1 MLPLKN
7 RAVVMVFIVILVVI
21 FITLVILVQAGV
33 MPWFIR
39 TEGQRLR
46 TQVDALATQLRE
58 QLDRVEA
65 QQRSMTESVVTLKSF
80 ALDKGAPGDTDI
92 AEETGTSR
100 QFFNS
105 LVKEIGE
112 RLGGR
117 AWMVDD
123 TGRIIGD
130 AAGAPTVQ
138 SLNDASLPM
147 AVPLRGLLAQ
157 PGEGLRHTRFRSA
170 SGEHTLVVTP
180 IAETPWLLAIDVPTR
195 RLGER
200 PGILLHKPWPLA
212 ALLLVSTL
220 TLLRS
225 VNLHLSRLNEEL
237 PSQLKTEQGA
247 HLPPLMQEI
256 GEQVRVIA
264 QAASTIAEENE
275 RLLRVPEAN
284 GNLLA
289 MLSESTTGVVQAM
302 NALHDAALQIADSSG
317 ALVQLASRAYSYSLH
332 NEEGIFAVESRNL
345 ASRCARSSKELRAL
359 VDDAMMQA
367 QSGAPSVTQ
376 NNSVLIEEVYTVANA
391 LLQRTGS

>member
-1 MLPLKN
+1 
-7 RAVVMVFIVILVVI
+7 MVFIVILVVI

-80 ALDKGAPGDTDI
+80 ALDKGAPGDTDPG
-92 AEETGTSR
+92 EETGSSR

-117 AWMVDD
+117 AWMVDN

-147 AVPLRGLLAQ
+147 AVPLRSLLAQ
-157 PGEGLRHTRFRSA
+157 SGEGVRHTRFRSA

-180 IAETPWLLAIDVPTR
+180 VAETPWLVAIDVPTR
-195 RLGER
+195 RMGER

-225 VNLHLSRLNEEL
+225 LNLLLSRLNEEL
-237 PSQLKTEQGA
+237 PAQLKTEQGA

-256 GEQVRVIA
+256 GEQVSMIA
-264 QAASTIAEENE
+264 RAASAIAEENE

-359 VDDAMMQA
+359 IDDAMMQA

-376 NNSVLIEEVYTVANA
+376 NNSVLIEEVYTVANT

>member
-1 MLPLKN
+1 
-7 RAVVMVFIVILVVI
+7 MVFIVILVVI
-21 FITLVILVQAGV
+21 FITLVILVQAGA

-46 TQVDALATQLRE
+46 TQVDTLAIQLRE

-80 ALDKGAPGDTDI
+80 ALDKSAPGDTDI
-92 AEETGTSR
+92 AEEAGSSR

-147 AVPLRGLLAQ
+147 AVPLRALLAQ
-157 PGEGLRHTRFRSA
+157 SGEGVRHTRFRSA

-180 IAETPWLLAIDVPTR
+180 IGETPCLLAIDVPTR
-195 RLGER
+195 RMGER

-225 VNLHLSRLNEEL
+225 LNLHLSRLNEEL

-247 HLPPLMQEI
+247 PLPPLMQEI
-256 GEQVRVIA
+256 GEQVSVIA
-264 QAASTIAEENE
+264 RAASTVAEENE

-289 MLSESTTGVVQAM
+289 MLSESAAGVVQGM
-302 NALHDAALQIADSSG
+302 NALHDAALQIANSSG
-317 ALVQLASRAYSYSLH
+317 TLVQLASRAYSYSLH
-332 NEEGIFAVESRNL
+332 NEESVFAVESRNL

-359 VDDAMMQA
+359 IDDAMMQA
-367 QSGAPSVTQ
+367 QNGAPSVTQ
-376 NNSVLIEEVYTVANA
+376 NNSVLIEEVYTVANT

>member
-1 MLPLKN
+1 
-7 RAVVMVFIVILVVI
+7 MVFIVILVVI

-80 ALDKGAPGDTDI
+80 ALDKSAPGDTDPG
-92 AEETGTSR
+92 EETGSSR

-117 AWMVDD
+117 AWMVDN

-147 AVPLRGLLAQ
+147 AVPLRSLLAQ
-157 PGEGLRHTRFRSA
+157 SGEGVRHTRFRSA

-180 IAETPWLLAIDVPTR
+180 VAETPWLVAIDVPTR
-195 RLGER
+195 RMGER

-225 VNLHLSRLNEEL
+225 LNLHLSRLNEEL

-247 HLPPLMQEI
+247 PLPPLMQEI
-256 GEQVRVIA
+256 GEQVSMIA
-264 QAASTIAEENE
+264 RAASAIAEENE

-317 ALVQLASRAYSYSLH
+317 VLVQLASRAYSYSLH

-359 VDDAMMQA
+359 IDDAMMQA

-376 NNSVLIEEVYTVANA
+376 NNSVLIEEVYTVANT

>member
-1 MLPLKN
+1 
-7 RAVVMVFIVILVVI
+7 MVFIVILVVI

-256 GEQVRVIA
+256 GEQVSVIA

-317 ALVQLASRAYSYSLH
+317 VLVQLASRAYSFSLH

-359 VDDAMMQA
+359 IDDAMMQA

>member
-1 MLPLKN
+1 
-7 RAVVMVFIVILVVI
+7 MVFIVILVVI

-180 IAETPWLLAIDVPTR
+180 IAETSWLLAIDVPTR

-256 GEQVRVIA
+256 GEQVSMIA
-264 QAASTIAEENE
+264 RAASAIAEENE

-359 VDDAMMQA
+359 IDDAMMQA

-376 NNSVLIEEVYTVANA
+376 NNSVLIEEVYTVANI

>member
-1 MLPLKN
+1 
-7 RAVVMVFIVILVVI
+7 MVFIVILVVI

-46 TQVDALATQLRE
+46 MQVDALATQLRE

-80 ALDKGAPGDTDI
+80 ALDKGAPGETDLT
-92 AEETGTSR
+92 EETGTSR

-317 ALVQLASRAYSYSLH
+317 VLVQLASRAYSYSLH

-359 VDDAMMQA
+359 IDDAMMQA

>member
-1 MLPLKN
+1 
-7 RAVVMVFIVILVVI
+7 MVFIVILVVI

-33 MPWFIR
+33 VPWFIR

-46 TQVDALATQLRE
+46 TQVDTLATQLRE

-80 ALDKGAPGDTDI
+80 ALDKSAPGDTDI
-92 AEETGTSR
+92 AEETGTRR

-147 AVPLRGLLAQ
+147 AVPLRALLAQ
-157 PGEGLRHTRFRSA
+157 SGEGLRHTRFRSA

-180 IAETPWLLAIDVPTR
+180 IAETSWLLAIDVPTR

-225 VNLHLSRLNEEL
+225 LNLHLSRLNSEL

-256 GEQVRVIA
+256 GEQVKVIA

-302 NALHDAALQIADSSG
+302 NTLHDAALQIADSSST
-317 ALVQLASRAYSYSLH
+317 LVQLASRAYSYSLH

-359 VDDAMMQA
+359 IDDAMMQA

-376 NNSVLIEEVYTVANA
+376 NNSVLIEEVYTVANT
-391 LLQRTGS
+391 LIHRTS

>member
-1 MLPLKN
+1 
-7 RAVVMVFIVILVVI
+7 MVFIVILVVI

-80 ALDKGAPGDTDI
+80 ALDKGAPGDTDLT
-92 AEETGTSR
+92 EETGTSR

-225 VNLHLSRLNEEL
+225 LNLHLSRLNEEL

-247 HLPPLMQEI
+247 HLPPPMQEI

-289 MLSESTTGVVQAM
+289 MLSESTSGVVQAM

-317 ALVQLASRAYSYSLH
+317 TLVQLASRAYSYSLH
-332 NEEGIFAVESRNL
+332 NEEGVFAVESRNL

-359 VDDAMMQA
+359 IDDAMMQA

-376 NNSVLIEEVYTVANA
+376 NNSVLIEEVYTVAYA

>member
-1 MLPLKN
+1 
-7 RAVVMVFIVILVVI
+7 MVFIVILVVI

-46 TQVDALATQLRE
+46 MQVDALATQLRE

-225 VNLHLSRLNEEL
+225 LNLHLSRLNEEL

-317 ALVQLASRAYSYSLH
+317 TLVQLASRAYSYSLH

-367 QSGAPSVTQ
+367 QSGAPSVMQ

>member
-1 MLPLKN
+1 
-7 RAVVMVFIVILVVI
+7 MVFIVILVVI

-256 GEQVRVIA
+256 GEQMRVIA

-289 MLSESTTGVVQAM
+289 MLSESTSGVVQGM

-317 ALVQLASRAYSYSLH
+317 ALVQLASRAYSFSLH

-376 NNSVLIEEVYTVANA
+376 NNSVLIEEVYTVANT

>member
-1 MLPLKN
+1 
-7 RAVVMVFIVILVVI
+7 MVFIVILVVI

-117 AWMVDD
+117 AWLVDD

-157 PGEGLRHTRFRSA
+157 SGEGLRHTRFRSA

>member
-1 MLPLKN
+1 
-7 RAVVMVFIVILVVI
+7 MVFIVILVVI

-80 ALDKGAPGDTDI
+80 ALDKSAPGDTDI
-92 AEETGTSR
+92 AEKTGTSR

-147 AVPLRGLLAQ
+147 AVPLRALLAES
-157 PGEGLRHTRFRSA
+157 GEGMRHTRFRSA
-170 SGEHTLVVTP
+170 SGEHSLVVTP

-195 RLGER
+195 RMGER

-225 VNLHLSRLNEEL
+225 LNLHLSRLNEEL
-237 PSQLKTEQGA
+237 PSQLKTELGA
-247 HLPPLMQEI
+247 PLPPLMQEI
-256 GEQVRVIA
+256 GELVSVIA
-264 QAASTIAEENE
+264 WAASTIAEENE

-317 ALVQLASRAYSYSLH
+317 TLVQLASRAYSYSLH

-359 VDDAMMQA
+359 IDDAMMQA

-376 NNSVLIEEVYTVANA
+376 NNSVLIEEVYTVANT
-391 LLQRTGS
+391 LLQRVKG

>member
-1 MLPLKN
+1 
-7 RAVVMVFIVILVVI
+7 MVFIVILVVI

-33 MPWFIR
+33 VPWFIR

-46 TQVDALATQLRE
+46 TQVDTLATQLRE

-80 ALDKGAPGDTDI
+80 ALDKSASGDTDI
-92 AEETGTSR
+92 AEETGTRR

-147 AVPLRGLLAQ
+147 AVPLRALLAQ
-157 PGEGLRHTRFRSA
+157 SGEGLRHTRFRSA

-180 IAETPWLLAIDVPTR
+180 IAETSWLLAIDVPTR

-225 VNLHLSRLNEEL
+225 LNLHLSRLNSEL

-256 GEQVRVIA
+256 GEQVKVIA

-302 NALHDAALQIADSSG
+302 NTLHDAALQIADSSST
-317 ALVQLASRAYSYSLH
+317 LVQLASRAYSYSLH

-359 VDDAMMQA
+359 IDDAMMQA

-376 NNSVLIEEVYTVANA
+376 NNSVLIEEVYTVANT
-391 LLQRTGS
+391 LIHRTSG

>member
-1 MLPLKN
+1 
-7 RAVVMVFIVILVVI
+7 MVFIVILVVI

-65 QQRSMTESVVTLKSF
+65 QQRSVTESVVTLKSF
-80 ALDKGAPGDTDI
+80 ALDKSAPGDTDPG
-92 AEETGTSR
+92 EETGSSR

-117 AWMVDD
+117 AWMVDN

-147 AVPLRGLLAQ
+147 AVPLRALLSQ
-157 PGEGLRHTRFRSA
+157 SGEGMRHTRFRSA

-180 IAETPWLLAIDVPTR
+180 IAETPWVVAIDVPTR
-195 RLGER
+195 RMGER

-225 VNLHLSRLNEEL
+225 LNLHLSRLNEEL

-247 HLPPLMQEI
+247 PLPPLMQEI
-256 GEQVRVIA
+256 GEQVSMIA
-264 QAASTIAEENE
+264 RAASAIAEENE

-359 VDDAMMQA
+359 IDDAMMQA

-376 NNSVLIEEVYTVANA
+376 NNSVLIEEVYTVANT

>member
-1 MLPLKN
+1 
-7 RAVVMVFIVILVVI
+7 MVFIVILVVI

-65 QQRSMTESVVTLKSF
+65 QQRSVTESVVTLKSF
-80 ALDKGAPGDTDI
+80 ALDKSAPGDTDPG
-92 AEETGTSR
+92 EETGSSR

-147 AVPLRGLLAQ
+147 AVPLRSLLAQ
-157 PGEGLRHTRFRSA
+157 SGEGMRHTRFRSA

-180 IAETPWLLAIDVPTR
+180 IAETPWVVAIDVPTR
-195 RLGER
+195 RMGER

-225 VNLHLSRLNEEL
+225 LNLHLSRLNEEL

-247 HLPPLMQEI
+247 PLPPLMQEI
-256 GEQVRVIA
+256 GEQVSMIA
-264 QAASTIAEENE
+264 RAASAIAEENE

-332 NEEGIFAVESRNL
+332 NEEGVFAVESRNL

-359 VDDAMMQA
+359 IDDAMMQA

-376 NNSVLIEEVYTVANA
+376 NNSVLIEEVYTVANT

>member
-1 MLPLKN
+1 
-7 RAVVMVFIVILVVI
+7 MVFIVILVVI

-46 TQVDALATQLRE
+46 MQVYALATQLRE

-275 RLLRVPEAN
+275 RLLRVPDAN

-376 NNSVLIEEVYTVANA
+376 NNSVLIEEVYTVANT

>member
-1 MLPLKN
+1 
-7 RAVVMVFIVILVVI
+7 MVFIVILVVI

-80 ALDKGAPGDTDI
+80 ALDKGAPGETDLT
-92 AEETGTSR
+92 EETSTSR

-247 HLPPLMQEI
+247 HLPSLMQEI

-302 NALHDAALQIADSSG
+302 NTLHDAALQIADSSG

-332 NEEGIFAVESRNL
+332 NEEGVFAVESRNL

-359 VDDAMMQA
+359 IDDAMMQA

-376 NNSVLIEEVYTVANA
+376 NNSVLIEEVYTVANT

>member
-1 MLPLKN
+1 
-7 RAVVMVFIVILVVI
+7 MVFIVILVVI

-80 ALDKGAPGDTDI
+80 ALDKSAPGDTDI

-147 AVPLRGLLAQ
+147 AVPLRALLAES
-157 PGEGLRHTRFRSA
+157 GEGMRHTRFRSA
-170 SGEHTLVVTP
+170 SGEHSLVVTP

-195 RLGER
+195 RMGER

-225 VNLHLSRLNEEL
+225 LNLHLSRLNEEL
-237 PSQLKTEQGA
+237 PSQLKTELGA
-247 HLPPLMQEI
+247 PLPPLMQEI
-256 GEQVRVIA
+256 GELVSVIA
-264 QAASTIAEENE
+264 WAASTIAEENE

-317 ALVQLASRAYSYSLH
+317 TLVQLASRAYSYSLH
-332 NEEGIFAVESRNL
+332 NEEGVFAVESRNL

-359 VDDAMMQA
+359 IDDAMMQA

-376 NNSVLIEEVYTVANA
+376 NNSVLIEEVYTVANT
-391 LLQRTGS
+391 LLQRVKG

>member
-1 MLPLKN
+1 
-7 RAVVMVFIVILVVI
+7 MVFIVILVVI

-247 HLPPLMQEI
+247 HLPSLMQEI

-302 NALHDAALQIADSSG
+302 NTLHDAALQIADSSG

-332 NEEGIFAVESRNL
+332 NEEGVFAVESRNL

-359 VDDAMMQA
+359 IDDAMMQA

-376 NNSVLIEEVYTVANA
+376 NNSVLIEEVYTVANT

>member
-1 MLPLKN
+1 MLPLKEQGCCHGFY
-7 RAVVMVFIVILVVI
+7 RYFSRY
-21 FITLVILVQAGV
+21 FYYPGDSGAG
-33 MPWFIR
+33 W
-39 TEGQRLR
+39 GY
-46 TQVDALATQLRE
+46 ALATQLRE

-289 MLSESTTGVVQAM
+289 KLSESTTGVVQAM

-376 NNSVLIEEVYTVANA
+376 NNSVLIEEVYTVANT

>member
-1 MLPLKN
+1 
-7 RAVVMVFIVILVVI
+7 MVFIVILVVI

-39 TEGQRLR
+39 TEGKRLR
-46 TQVDALATQLRE
+46 MQVDTLSIQLRE

-80 ALDKGAPGDTDI
+80 ALDKRAPGDNDL
-92 AEETGTSR
+92 AEEASTSR
-100 QFFNS
+100 QYFNS

-195 RLGER
+195 RMGER

-225 VNLHLSRLNEEL
+225 LNLHLSRLNEEL
-237 PSQLKTEQGA
+237 PEQLKTEQGA
-247 HLPPLMQEI
+247 YLPPLMQEI
-256 GEQVRVIA
+256 VEQASVIA
-264 QAASTIAEENE
+264 RAASNVAEENE

-289 MLSESTTGVVQAM
+289 MLSESAAGVVQAM
-302 NALHDAALQIADSSG
+302 NALHDAALQIANSSG
-317 ALVQLASRAYSYSLH
+317 TLVQLASRAYSYSLH
-332 NEEGIFAVESRNL
+332 NEEGVFAVESRNL

-367 QSGAPSVTQ
+367 QNGAASVAQ
-376 NNSVLIEEVYTVANA
+376 NNSVLIEEVYTVANT
-391 LLQRTGS
+391 LLKRTGR

>member
-1 MLPLKN
+1 
-7 RAVVMVFIVILVVI
+7 MVFIVILVVI
-21 FITLVILVQAGV
+21 FITLVILAQAGV

-65 QQRSMTESVVTLKSF
+65 QQRSMTESVVALKSF
-80 ALDKGAPGDTDI
+80 ALDKGAPGETELT
-92 AEETGTSR
+92 EETSTSR

-147 AVPLRGLLAQ
+147 AVPLRGLLSQ
-157 PGEGLRHTRFRSA
+157 SGEGMRHTRFRSA

-180 IAETPWLLAIDVPTR
+180 IAETPWLVAIDVPTR
-195 RLGER
+195 RMGER

-225 VNLHLSRLNEEL
+225 LNLHLSRLNEEL

-264 QAASTIAEENE
+264 QAASKIAEENE

-317 ALVQLASRAYSYSLH
+317 TLVQLASRAYSYSLH
-332 NEEGIFAVESRNL
+332 NEESIFAVESRSL

-359 VDDAMMQA
+359 IEDAMMQA
-367 QSGAPSVTQ
+367 QNGAPSVTQ
-376 NNSVLIEEVYTVANA
+376 NNSVLIEEVYTVANT
-391 LLQRTGS
+391 LLQRASG

>member
-1 MLPLKN
+1 
-7 RAVVMVFIVILVVI
+7 MVFIVILVVI

-80 ALDKGAPGDTDI
+80 ALDKGAPGDTDLT
-92 AEETGTSR
+92 EETGTSR

-289 MLSESTTGVVQAM
+289 MLSESTSGVVQAM

-317 ALVQLASRAYSYSLH
+317 TLVQLASRAYSYSLH
-332 NEEGIFAVESRNL
+332 NEEGVFAIESRNL

-359 VDDAMMQA
+359 IDDAMMQA

>member
-1 MLPLKN
+1 
-7 RAVVMVFIVILVVI
+7 MVFIVILVVI

-46 TQVDALATQLRE
+46 MQVDALATQLRE

-80 ALDKGAPGDTDI
+80 ALDKGAPGDTDLT
-92 AEETGTSR
+92 EETGTSR

-225 VNLHLSRLNEEL
+225 LNLHLSRLNEEL

-317 ALVQLASRAYSYSLH
+317 TLVQLASRAYSYSLH
-332 NEEGIFAVESRNL
+332 NEEGVFAVESRNL

-359 VDDAMMQA
+359 IDDAMMQA

>member
-1 MLPLKN
+1 
-7 RAVVMVFIVILVVI
+7 MVFIVILVVI

-147 AVPLRGLLAQ
+147 AVPLRALLTQ
-157 PGEGLRHTRFRSA
+157 SGEGLRHTRFRSA
-170 SGEHTLVVTP
+170 SGEHTLVVMP
-180 IAETPWLLAIDVPTR
+180 IAGTPWLLAIDVPTR
-195 RLGER
+195 RMGER

-225 VNLHLSRLNEEL
+225 LNLHLSRLNEEL
-237 PSQLKTEQGA
+237 PSQLKTELGA
-247 HLPPLMQEI
+247 PLPPLMQEI
-256 GEQVRVIA
+256 GEQVSVIA
-264 QAASTIAEENE
+264 RAASTIAEENE
-275 RLLRVPEAN
+275 RLLRIPEAN
-284 GNLLA
+284 ANLLA

-302 NALHDAALQIADSSG
+302 NTLHDAALQIADSSG
-317 ALVQLASRAYSYSLH
+317 TLVQLASRAYSYSLH

-359 VDDAMMQA
+359 IDDAMMQA

-376 NNSVLIEEVYTVANA
+376 NNSVLIEEVYTVANT
-391 LLQRTGS
+391 LTQRTQR